1 MLIKI
6 HFFGFI
12 IVSCFCISF
21 VSLQGQSKRQIL
33 FSIGNDE
40 IPVYDES
47 RIYIENSGTS
57 VSMVTMNFDKKYF
70 LYENGEKKGPF
81 ENTESCGFE
90 PGENEE
96 NMNSSTYN
104 FEGANI
110 QEDLVYNNDNYQ
122 SMIRAGDKK
131 YGPFE
136 AIMSVYADKNGKFL
150 MALTSEGM
158 KFSIL
163 TTNGTLIP
171 LDGIPNGISV
181 SPSQNKVMMVVVKEE
196 NPALEYMSLDFSK
209 MTQEEIM
216 KVAKEMEEK
225 QKNAPPP
232 EAFIYFNDG
241 KKFGP
246 YPKDPVFG
254 GNPGFCKTGGDNWV
268 FLIGKDLY
276 VNGSLL
282 ASLPVDYVSASDI
295 WLSEDGKRYAIISYE
310 RILFSDGQSFEYPL
324 KIKRVEKDGLTWL
337 NWISLENKTDIVLY
351 SKPL

>member
-1 MLIKI
+1 MKLKN
-6 HFFGFI
+6 HYYGFI
-12 IVSCFCISF
+12 IISCLYISF
-21 VSLQGQSKRQIL
+21 ETLHGQSNRQIL

-47 RIYIENSGTS
+47 RIYLENSGTR
-57 VSMVTMNFDKKYF
+57 VSMVTMNFDSKYF
-70 LYENGEKKGPF
+70 LYENGERKGPF
-81 ENTESCGFE
+81 ENTESCGFV
-90 PGENEE
+90 PGDNEE
-96 NMNSSTYN
+96 NMSSSSYN
-104 FEGANI
+104 YEGANF
-110 QEDLVYNNDNYQ
+110 QENLVYNNDNYQ
-122 SMIRAGDKK
+122 PMIRIGEKN

-150 MALTSEGM
+150 MALASEGM

-171 LDGIPNGISV
+171 LEGIPNGTSV
-181 SPSQNKVMMVVVKEE
+181 SPSQNKVMIVVVKEE
-196 NPALEYMSLDFSK
+196 NPALEYMSIDFSK
-209 MTQEEIM
+209 MSQEEIM
-216 KVAKEMEEK
+216 KIAKEMEEK

-232 EAFIYFNDG
+232 EAFIYLNDG
-241 KKFGP
+241 QKFGP

-268 FLIGKDLY
+268 FLIEKDLY

-310 RILFSDGQSFEYPL
+310 KILFSDGQSFEYPL
-324 KIKRVEKDGLTWL
+324 KIKTVEKDGKTWL
-337 NWISLENKTDIVLY
+337 NWICLENKTDVVFY
-351 SKPL
+351 SKAL